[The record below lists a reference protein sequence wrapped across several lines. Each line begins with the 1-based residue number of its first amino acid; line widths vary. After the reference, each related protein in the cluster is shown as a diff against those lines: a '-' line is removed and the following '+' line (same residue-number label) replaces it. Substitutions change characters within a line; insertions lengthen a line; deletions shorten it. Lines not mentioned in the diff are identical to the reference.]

1 MFKILIGCS
10 QQVQSIR
17 LFCLICTV
25 AVALGAPAHAQV
37 GASQS
42 AEGHSSSSLPDA
54 PVPQVPDKGA
64 VTLRNTPVRFLSDQR
79 AIWTSP
85 IRLRAHDLKWFLP
98 LAAATGASVATD
110 HHVMNSVVS
119 HDANFNQANVNA
131 SNVLIGGFVAT
142 PIALYGF
149 GRFRD
154 DSHAREAGILSGEAL
169 ADGVVVEQGMKLI
182 FWRERPAQDNTRG
195 LFFQGRAGVDSSF
208 PSSHSVLAWSAA
220 AVLAEEYPSRWRQ
233 LGIYSLATGVSLT
246 RVLGQQHFPTDVLV
260 GSAAGWLIGHYVYRA
275 HHRHYTLPKRAASPV
290 CNRTGSRIGQTAQ
303 PDSED

>member
-1 MFKILIGCS
+1 MFRILKCCS
-10 QQVQSIR
+10 RQAQSVR
-17 LFCLICTV
+17 LFWFICTV
-25 AVALGAPAHAQV
+25 AVALSAPAQVQV
-37 GASQS
+37 GTSHS
-42 AEGHSSSSLPDA
+42 AEGSSSPSLPNA
-54 PVPQVPDKGA
+54 PVPQVRDKEG
-64 VTLRNTPVRFLSDQR
+64 VTLRNTPVHFLSDQR

-119 HDANFNQANVNA
+119 HNANFNQANVNA
-131 SNVLIGGFVAT
+131 SNVLIGGFVAA
-142 PIALYGF
+142 PVALYGF
-149 GRFRD
+149 GHFRND
-154 DSHAREAGILSGEAL
+154 AHARETGILSGEAL
-169 ADGVVVEQGMKLI
+169 LDGVVVEQGMKLI
-182 FWRERPAQDNTRG
+182 FWRERPAQDNSRG

-220 AVLAEEYPSRWRQ
+220 AVIAEEYPSRWRQ

-275 HHRHYTLPKRAASPV
+275 RHRKV
-290 CNRTGSRIGQTAQ
+290 FGSWIVT
-303 PDSED
+303 P